1 MATFVERIDN
11 ESDYTKIVT
20 VLRECFEDGEI
31 FNRQLVTERYMKHH
45 EIQDIREANRAIK
58 KEFDRVITN
67 LAMYSK
73 VTMIGNGQ
81 YILRLKKQSK
91 EEQMHRESMQMN
103 KQQMEMVI

>member
-45 EIQDIREANRAIK
+45 EIQDIGEANRVIK
-58 KEFDRVITN
+58 TEFDRVIIN

-73 VTMIGNGQ
+73 VSMLGNGQ
-81 YILRLKKQSK
+81 YALMLKKRSK
-91 EEQMHRESMQMN
+91 EEQMNR
-103 KQQMEMVI
+103 QQMEIIG

>member
-45 EIQDIREANRAIK
+45 EIQDIGEANRVIK
-58 KEFDRVITN
+58 TEFDRVITN

-73 VTMIGNGQ
+73 VSMLGNGQ
-81 YILRLKKQSK
+81 YALMLKKRSK
-91 EEQMHRESMQMN
+91 EEQMNR
-103 KQQMEMVI
+103 QQMEIIG